1 MDAWKDMYELDPVAL
16 GRRLISHVG
25 MDTWPAV
32 HDALAL
38 ANERHAGHVRKG
50 PGEPAVAHAIRSAL
64 ILREVAEQKQAA
76 LLCAALLHDL
86 VEDTHTSHDEIE
98 DRFGSQVGDLV
109 RALTY
114 PPLRE
119 GDSKSKR
126 NAHYF
131 ESLRWAG
138 RDAQIAKS
146 ADRLDNV
153 LTMEGAFTPEGA
165 AEYLRETRA
174 AVLPLTLAC
183 NTALY
188 HALDRALAAAERRHG
203 LAG

>member
-1 MDAWKDMYELDPVAL
+1 MDAWKDMYELEPVAL

-32 HDALAL
+32 HEALVL
-38 ANERHAGHVRKG
+38 ASERHAGQVRKG
-50 PGEPAVAHAIRSAL
+50 AGEPAVSHAIRSAL

-86 VEDTHTSHDEIE
+86 VEDTQTSHDEIE
-98 DRFGSQVGDLV
+98 DRFGPQVGDLV

-114 PPLRE
+114 PPQRE
-119 GDSKSKR
+119 GESKTQR
-126 NAHYF
+126 NARYF
-131 ESLRWAG
+131 EHLRWEG

-153 LTMEGAFTPEGA
+153 LTMEGAFTPERA
-165 AEYLRETRA
+165 AEYLLETRT
-174 AVLPLTLAC
+174 AVLPLTIAC

-188 HALDRALAAAERRHG
+188 HALERALGAAERRHG